1 MEKVIIMINMLKF
14 MSNLSRSLGLSDAC
28 VLFWQ
33 VSSILRK
40 KNDSLTLDDKQ
51 VLEENAELV
60 EEYHKRWGTYDAL
73 LISYSHGE
81 FTLSLL

>member
-1 MEKVIIMINMLKF
+1 MN
-14 MSNLSRSLGLSDAC
+14 NLLLHILGGLSDAC

-60 EEYHKRWGTYDAL
+60 EEYHKR
-73 LISYSHGE
+73 
-81 FTLSLL
+81 